1 MAKLTEKIFISG
13 RIVAVTG
20 LHIGGSKTALDI
32 GGIDLNVIKT
42 PDGIP
47 FIPGSSLKGK
57 LRSLIARQYGSMDI
71 KDDRRFPVIVELFGD
86 AQDREASGLPSRV
99 IVRDAFLDLRLF
111 RELGFPDLDLEYT
124 EGKWENAID
133 RISGAAK
140 KGSLRQLERVPAGAS
155 FDFEIIYNAFDDDQK
170 QTHLEEIVQA
180 MHQLEDDYLGGHG
193 SRGYGKIRFDDVAIM
208 KKTIDDYRGQNQHQ
222 HEPCVTFHC

>member
-1 MAKLTEKIFISG
+1 
-13 RIVAVTG
+13 
-20 LHIGGSKTALDI
+20 
-32 GGIDLNVIKT
+32 
-42 PDGIP
+42 
-47 FIPGSSLKGK
+47 
-57 LRSLIARQYGSMDI
+57 MDI

-155 FDFEIIYNAFDDDQK
+155 SISRSSTMRLTTIKNRRTLKRSCRPCTSLKMITLADTA
-170 QTHLEEIVQA
+170 
-180 MHQLEDDYLGGHG
+180 HG
-193 SRGYGKIRFDDVAIM
+193 IWQDPFR
-208 KKTIDDYRGQNQHQ
+208 
-222 HEPCVTFHC
+222 